1 MQNRRVYRSALG
13 KMVDMDA
20 MLAMN
25 EEQIA
30 VGNMKVNARGDELG
44 PGGIVLRTRE
54 EAMEDYYKTQKQQ
67 VVYTTERSEEA
78 DAQHGR
84 ASTAG
89 QNAIQKDAMTLS
101 DLPADILE
109 QDAQMPAHNP
119 LATDQG
125 RAMRGSLAASVAKET
140 KVEQKLLTPRN
151 KATRIGQ

>member
-44 PGGIVLRTRE
+44 PGGIVLRTRDE
-54 EAMEDYYKTQKQQ
+54 VMEDYYKTQKQQ

-78 DAQHGR
+78 DASHSR
-84 ASTAG
+84 ASAEG
-89 QNAIQKDAMTLS
+89 QHNLQKDAMTLA
-101 DLPADILE
+101 DLPQDIME
-109 QDAQMPAHNP
+109 QDAQMPAINP

-125 RAMRGSLAASVAKET
+125 RAMRGSLAASVAKDA